1 MSRDAQDGTQVWGA
15 EHIRDRTAE
24 LEKPL
29 TGNTPSSPQPTS
41 QAPNASGRI
50 TVGDAAKSIKAGD
63 FLKVH
68 QYPCSREGL
77 LTGIG
82 GGSVI
87 GVVRYIVGASIP
99 KAANWA
105 VGAFALTSIL
115 SYEYCQAKRRDEL
128 VKMKRVVEVYN
139 RKQGEMKQK
148 EEEAKRKKQQRQ
160 AEEEAARVA
169 AQKSWYKFW

>member
-1 MSRDAQDGTQVWGA
+1 M
-15 EHIRDRTAE
+15 
-24 LEKPL
+24 
-29 TGNTPSSPQPTS
+29 
-41 QAPNASGRI
+41 
-50 TVGDAAKSIKAGD
+50 
-63 FLKVH
+63 
-68 QYPCSREGL
+68 
-77 LTGIG
+77 TGIG

-87 GVVRYIVGASIP
+87 GVVRYIVGGMCGWTMAFLDKRMIATNKCPASIP

>member
-1 MSRDAQDGTQVWGA
+1 M
-15 EHIRDRTAE
+15 
-24 LEKPL
+24 
-29 TGNTPSSPQPTS
+29 
-41 QAPNASGRI
+41 
-50 TVGDAAKSIKAGD
+50 
-63 FLKVH
+63 
-68 QYPCSREGL
+68 
-77 LTGIG
+77 TGIG